1 MPSDRVKRQ
10 IDALLDRAELAVTD
24 MDWERV
30 RDASLSVLAVDEA
43 NEDATAFLAMAEPH
57 LPQQNEASANGSPAS
72 TPVISTPATS
82 ATETP
87 ESFADGRYVVSKF
100 LGEGG
105 KKKVYLARDTVL
117 DRDIA
122 FALIKMEGLDDI
134 GRTRITRE
142 AQAMGRLGTHPNV
155 VAVLDIGEHEGQ
167 PWMVNELL
175 GGGDVEELIEDAEGP
190 LNLSRALQISIDTL
204 RGLQFAHEKGIIHR
218 DIKPANVWM
227 TDDGTAKVGD
237 YGLAIATD
245 RSRLTQEK
253 MMVGTVSY
261 MPPEQATGGEITPK
275 ADLYSLGAML
285 YEMVTGRPPFVGD
298 DDIAIIGQHINTPPV
313 SPGWHNQS
321 LPQTLDSLIMRLL
334 SKNPAER
341 PDSADDV
348 VATLEAIDTGSEQV
362 AGGHDGTDS
371 ASLES
376 MAGGVF
382 VGRHKEVDQLKAKF
396 ENSLSGR
403 GGMVALVGEP
413 GIGKTRTSLE
423 LETYAGLR
431 NAQVLWGRCYEGS
444 GAPPYWP
451 WVQAIRSYLTNHEPD
466 ELRQQMG
473 STASVISEIV
483 TDVKDRLPD
492 VQKPTEL
499 DDPESARF
507 RLFDSIATF
516 LKNAGQVKPIVLIL
530 DDLHWA
536 DKPSLM
542 LLEFVA
548 RELASSRVMIVGTY
562 RDMELNRR
570 HPLAVTLGDLTRER
584 LFERVL
590 LRGLTRA
597 DVARFVEI
605 AAGVPPANG
614 LVDAIHTQ
622 TEGNPLFV
630 TETVRLLI
638 QEGEFA
644 ADQSSRSDSSW
655 NIRIPEGVREVIGRR
670 LDKLSER
677 CNDILT
683 TASIIGRVFTLD
695 QIRAVSE
702 ETSEGQLLDVIDE
715 ALAARAIEEMPGTIG
730 EYQFTHALIQ
740 ETLSGELSTTRRVRL
755 HAAIAVALESL
766 WGDNA
771 DENATQ
777 LAEHFAEAETVLGS
791 EKLVHYLDIA
801 GKQGL
806 DAYGY
811 EEAQR
816 AFERALR
823 AVESAPVTPQIAS
836 LWHGLGRAQGFTLG
850 RQEMQAAV
858 DSLTTAFNSYIELGL
873 TQKAVSVGFV
883 HLPNVHGPEGMAKLI
898 ERAIELVQKGTADHA
913 RLLGEYVKWISLEA
927 LDHAK
932 VSESVDTAIKI
943 AADLGDSALEL
954 QVTASAIT
962 PISAVH
968 GVNKALNLAKRAV
981 QLSAVADVPGS
992 EVVARESVGAALL
1005 YEGDFEAG
1013 MAHANAAIEAAERSR
1028 NLFHL
1033 VAAYSERAQRYI
1045 LTGDWERAA
1054 ADLDVVEVRDP
1065 NEVRILVARLQIS
1078 IQIDDHPKV
1087 MEYLNK
1093 LWDMARAD
1101 VAISLAR
1108 GTGWRSAVVYSYMLG
1123 RNIGPPDIEQIAA
1136 EAFGFA
1142 PVEVVDAV
1150 GWSQSVLESKIL
1162 MSLLQGDTDDFEQH
1176 YEALQKDLGTI
1187 STRHYRTRQLNKFR
1201 MMGLIS
1207 TGLGKYDRAADDFE
1221 TAIEMDAKIG
1231 VGPEL
1236 AWTRYEY
1243 AGMLLKRDAPGDQ
1256 DKANQLQDEAIAV
1269 SRELGM
1275 NLLLERVLSQR
1286 EILKA

>member
-1 MPSDRVKRQ
+1 MPSDRVNRQ
-10 IDALLDRAELAVTD
+10 IDALLDRAEEAVTD

-30 RDASLSVLAVDEA
+30 RDASLSVLAVDDA

-57 LPQQNEASANGSPAS
+57 LGESVSNGSP
-72 TPVISTPATS
+72 VPAAPTA

-87 ESFADGRYVVSKF
+87 ESFAEGRYVVDRF

-105 KKKVYLARDTVL
+105 KKKVYLAHDTVL

-134 GRTRITRE
+134 GRARITRE

-175 GGGDVEELIEDAEGP
+175 GGGDVEELIEDAKGP
-190 LNLSRALQISIDTL
+190 LSLSRALQISTDTL

-245 RSRLTQEK
+245 HSRLTQEK

-313 SPGWHNQS
+313 APGWHNQS

-341 PDSADDV
+341 PESAQDV
-348 VATLEAIDTGSEQV
+348 VSALEAIDTGFQEG
-362 AGGHDGTDS
+362 AEAHDGTDS

-431 NAQVLWGRCYEGS
+431 NSQVLWGRCYEGS

-466 ELRQQMG
+466 EVRQQMG

-492 VQKPTEL
+492 VQKPSEL
-499 DDPESARF
+499 EDPESARF

-597 DVARFVEI
+597 DVDRFVEI
-605 AAGVPPANG
+605 AAGVTPPSG

-622 TEGNPLFV
+622 TEGNPLFI

-644 ADQSSRSDSSW
+644 TEQTSRSDSSW

-677 CNDILT
+677 CNDVLT
-683 TASIIGRVFTLD
+683 VASIIGRVFTLD
-695 QIRAVSE
+695 QIRAVVE
-702 ETSEGQLLDVIDE
+702 DTSEGQLLDVIDE

-755 HAAIAVALESL
+755 HAAIAVALEGL
-766 WGDNA
+766 WGDKA

-791 EKLVHYLDIA
+791 EKLVHYLEISGNQA
-801 GKQGL
+801 VH
-806 DAYGY
+806 AYGY

-823 AVESAPVTPQIAS
+823 AVEGAPITPQIAA
-836 LWHGLGRAQGFTLG
+836 LWHGLGIAQGFTLG
-850 RQEMQAAV
+850 RLEMQSTV
-858 DSLTTAFNSYIELGL
+858 DSLTIAFDSYVDLGL
-873 TQKAVSVGFV
+873 IQKAISVGLV
-883 HLPNVHGPEGMAKLI
+883 HLPNVHGPTGMASLI
-898 ERAIELVQKGTADHA
+898 ERAIKLVQKGTPEHA
-913 RLLGEYVKWISLEA
+913 RLLGEYVKWISMEV
-927 LDHAK
+927 LDHSK
-932 VSESVDTAIKI
+932 VKESVETAIKI
-943 AADLGDSALEL
+943 ASDLGDSALEL
-954 QVTASAIT
+954 QISAAAIT
-962 PISAVH
+962 PISTVD
-968 GVNKALNLAKRAV
+968 GVDTAMKLAHRAIE
-981 QLSAVADVPGS
+981 LSALADVPSS
-992 EVVARESVGAALL
+992 EAIARETVGSALVFG
-1005 YEGDFEAG
+1005 GDFEAG
-1013 MAHANAAIEAAERSR
+1013 MVHANAAVEAAERSK

-1045 LTGDWERAA
+1045 LIGDWKRAA
-1054 ADLDVVEVRDP
+1054 ADLDVVELRDP
-1065 NEVRILVARLQIS
+1065 NEIRIRWTKVKMS
-1078 IQIDDHPKV
+1078 IDTDDHPKV
-1087 MEYLNK
+1087 MEHLAK
-1093 LWDMARAD
+1093 LWDLARTD
-1101 VAISLAR
+1101 GAISLAR
-1108 GTGWRSAVVYSYMLG
+1108 GIGWRSAVVYSYMLG
-1123 RNIGPPDIEQIAA
+1123 RNIGPPDIEKIFNDRLNIDPNAYIDSA
-1136 EAFGFA
+1136 EWTQM
-1142 PVEVVDAV
+1142 DI
-1150 GWSQSVLESKIL
+1150 ESKVL
-1162 MSLLQGDTDDFEQH
+1162 MSLLQGDTDRFEE
-1176 YEALQKDLGTI
+1176 YYDSLQGDLGSI
-1187 STRHYRTRQLNKFR
+1187 SSRRYRTRQLNKFR

-1207 TGLGKYDRAADDFE
+1207 DALGEYDRAVDDFE
-1221 TAIEMDAKIG
+1221 TAIQKDVQIG

-1269 SRELGM
+1269 ARELGM